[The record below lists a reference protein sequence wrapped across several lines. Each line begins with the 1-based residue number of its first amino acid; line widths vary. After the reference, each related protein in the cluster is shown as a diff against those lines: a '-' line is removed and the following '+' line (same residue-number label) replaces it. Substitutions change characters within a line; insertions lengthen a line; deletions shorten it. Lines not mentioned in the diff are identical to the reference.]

1 MLKKIKKALFLIEQR
16 VPYIPDFS
24 NAGTIIRILSMSFF
38 LCVIYSFSSINQI
51 NEFYNVFIPNLKKF
65 FPYVAAQILLLI
77 SFSKLI
83 LRKKSFFSIL
93 IILVLNF
100 ISVYIVHSLLENSF
114 NDFFENI
121 NILLA
126 KFCLSFGIIFLF
138 LIYFDWRQKN
148 IDPAHT
154 MSKLIF
160 LQSKMRP
167 HFLFN
172 TLNSIVSLI
181 KKKPDVAKKMLLNLS
196 ALLRASLKD
205 EEVSMYSLKE
215 EIDLCQKYLEIET
228 MRLGERLTI
237 EWDID
242 EEVLNSLIPRLTLQ
256 PLIENGV
263 LHGIQHIADGGVIRI
278 EVKKTNKDR
287 IVIKIINP
295 VGKKKFYSETKHNN
309 ISLNNLKERLDIYY
323 NANVSFNHRSKDGI
337 YTVLLIVPNIKI
349 ED

>member
-1 MLKKIKKALFLIEQR
+1 MLKKIKKALFLVEQR

-38 LCVIYSFSSINQI
+38 LCVIYSFSSINEI
-51 NEFYNVFIPNLKKF
+51 GEFYGVFIPNLKVF
-65 FPYVAAQILLLI
+65 FPYVVAQILLLI

-114 NDFFENI
+114 NDLFVSI
-121 NILLA
+121 NVLLA

-181 KKKPDVAKKMLLNLS
+181 KKKPEVAKKMILNLS
-196 ALLRASLKD
+196 TLLRASLKD
-205 EEVSMYSLKE
+205 EEVSMYPIKE
-215 EIDLCQKYLEIET
+215 EVDLCQKYLEIEA
-228 MRLGERLTI
+228 MRLGDRLI
-237 EWDID
+237 INWDID
-242 EEVLNSLIPRLTLQ
+242 NDILNSLIPRLTLQ

-263 LHGIQHIADGGVIRI
+263 LHGIQHIADGGTITI
-278 EVKKTNKDR
+278 EIKKHEKDK
-287 IVIKIINP
+287 ILIKITNP
-295 VGKKKFYSETKHNN
+295 VGKKNFYSETKHNN
-309 ISLNNLKERLDIYY
+309 ISLTNLKERLDIYY
-323 NANVSFNHRSKDGI
+323 NANVFFNHKNKDGL
-337 YTVLLIVPNIKI
+337 YVVMLIIPSIKI
-349 ED
+349 DD